1 MTENESAMAFALKMY
16 GEKLLAYVQASNGEA
31 RDRFD
36 DMCFWQD
43 QLMHC
48 ANAVA
53 AERV

>member
-16 GEKLLAYVQASNGEA
+16 GEKLLAYAQAQSGDR

-43 QLMHC
+43 QLMQC